1 MLSCAHLLV
10 RIIHPRRR
18 TLLLLLPLFLASLP
32 FLLLDLESA
41 SPMILILSVD
51 IFGLAN
57 LIICLSFDIVSQFLF
72 VDHPT
77 IVLTIVA
84 VALLLLDVLA
94 CGQATVETTL
104 DALHLVFLQFI
115 PDWVR
120 REVLSVSSCM
130 APPFI

>member
-1 MLSCAHLLV
+1 
-10 RIIHPRRR
+10 
-18 TLLLLLPLFLASLP
+18 
-32 FLLLDLESA
+32 
-41 SPMILILSVD
+41 MILILSVD

-77 IVLTIVA
+77 IVLTIVT